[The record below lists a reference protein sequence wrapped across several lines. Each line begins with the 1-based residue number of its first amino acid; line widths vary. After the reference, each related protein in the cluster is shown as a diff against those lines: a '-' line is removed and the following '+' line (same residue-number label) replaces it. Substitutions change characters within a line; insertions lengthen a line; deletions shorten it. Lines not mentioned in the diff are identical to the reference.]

1 MSPTITPPGCNTL
14 AANGPRTAP
23 DQSLVPGVTERFEE
37 QQHSAAFIT
46 IETLC
51 RRAVAAV
58 NRNYPVPAES
68 PT

>member
-37 QQHSAAFIT
+37 QQHSAAFIR

-51 RRAVAAV
+51 RPRAAAA
-58 NRNYPVPAES
+58 NRNCPVPAEP